1 MHCSEV
7 AQMLAKM
14 HLVGKNYPS
23 LQENLR
29 SLTWWQKTIQEILP
43 FLDAQKSKL
52 LRSELIAQEIFFS
65 SKPYQE
71 LPFGACHCDLFRDNV
86 LFKDDQTLS
95 GFFDFYFAGTDKW
108 LFDVAVTVNDWCIDL
123 STGHFDAPRLKSF
136 LSSYQ
141 KIRPFT
147 EHEKSCWNMMLRAA
161 ALRFWI
167 SRLWD
172 FYIPRDAHMLTPH
185 DPGHFEKILLLR
197 IKDDTN

>member
-1 MHCSEV
+1 M
-7 AQMLAKM
+7 
-14 HLVGKNYPS
+14 
-23 LQENLR
+23 
-29 SLTWWQKTIQEILP
+29 
-43 FLDAQKSKL
+43 
-52 LRSELIAQEIFFS
+52 
-65 SKPYQE
+65 
-71 LPFGACHCDLFRDNV
+71 
-86 LFKDDQTLS
+86 S

-123 STGHFDAPRLKSF
+123 TSGLFDPIRLQNF

-147 EHEKSCWNMMLRAA
+147 SAEQSSWNMMLIAA

-172 FYIPRDAHMLTPH
+172 FYIPREAQLLTPH
-185 DPGHFEKILLLR
+185 DPYHFEKILRLR